1 MFISTDIRLNRLDY
15 DQYKKLHVNYNIM
28 NKIWQGRLDGE
39 ELLYHRIFQRVKE
52 EIDYNAV
59 STKDFVLHGFA
70 VDEGVSRNKGRQGAK
85 DAPDMIRR
93 NMSNF
98 PVILPDFSL
107 LDFGNITCD
116 DGNLENAQQNL
127 ANKISD
133 VLLKGGRSL
142 VLGGGHEVT
151 YGHYSG
157 VKKAF
162 AGQKIGIINF
172 DAHFDNR
179 EPENGVGASSGTGFW
194 QIAQEGEINS
204 LHIGIQRNS
213 NTLKLFDTAHQFG
226 MKYILAD
233 ELFFENLPSVYERV
247 NQLTESVDV
256 LYMTICMDVFNA
268 SIAPGVSAS
277 AYNGIFADAA
287 FMHLYKHILKSEK
300 LQALDIAEVNP
311 QFDIQER
318 TGRLAASLVNEWFMI

>member
-1 MFISTDIRLNRLDY
+1 M
-15 DQYKKLHVNYNIM
+15 
-28 NKIWQGRLDGE
+28 IWQGRLDGE
-39 ELLYHRIFQRVKE
+39 ELLYHRIFQRVKAE
-52 EIDYNAV
+52 SNYDLI
-59 STKDFVLHGFA
+59 STNDFVLHGFA
-70 VDEGVSRNKGRQGAK
+70 VDEGVRRNKGRQGAK
-85 DAPDMIRR
+85 DAPDVIRK

-98 PVILPDFSL
+98 PVIRPDFSL
-107 LDFGNITCD
+107 LDFGNITCE
-116 DGNLENAQQNL
+116 DGNLENTQNEL
-127 ANKISD
+127 AKNVSK
-133 VLLKGGRSL
+133 VLLKGGKSL

-151 YGHYSG
+151 FGHYRG
-157 VKKAF
+157 VKTAF
-162 AGQKIGIINF
+162 QEQKIGIINF

-179 EPENGVGASSGTGFW
+179 QPENGVGASSGTGFW

-247 NQLTESVDV
+247 NELADSVDF

-287 FMHLYKHILKSEK
+287 FMHLYRHILRNEK
-300 LQALDIAEVNP
+300 LIALDIAEVNP
-311 QFDIQER
+311 GLDIQDH
-318 TGRLAASLVNEWFMI
+318 TARLAASLANEWFMI

>member
-1 MFISTDIRLNRLDY
+1 M
-15 DQYKKLHVNYNIM
+15 
-28 NKIWQGRLDGE
+28 IWQGRLDGE
-39 ELLYHRIFQRVKE
+39 ELLYHRIFQRVKAE
-52 EIDYNAV
+52 SNYDLI
-59 STKDFVLHGFA
+59 STNDFVLHGFA
-70 VDEGVSRNKGRQGAK
+70 VDEGVRRNKGRQGAK
-85 DAPDMIRR
+85 DAPDVIRK

-98 PVILPDFSL
+98 PVIRPDFSL
-107 LDFGNITCD
+107 LDFGNITCE
-116 DGNLENAQQNL
+116 DGNLENTQNEL
-127 ANKISD
+127 AKNVSK
-133 VLLKGGRSL
+133 VLLKGGKSL

-151 YGHYSG
+151 FGHYRG
-157 VKKAF
+157 VKTAF
-162 AGQKIGIINF
+162 QEQKIGIINF

-179 EPENGVGASSGTGFW
+179 QPENGVGVSSGTGFW
-194 QIAQEGEINS
+194 QIAQEGPINS

-247 NQLTESVDV
+247 NELAESVDF

-287 FMHLYKHILKSEK
+287 FMHLYRHILRNEK
-300 LQALDIAEVNP
+300 LIALDIAEVNP
-311 QFDIQER
+311 GLDIQDH
-318 TGRLAASLVNEWFMI
+318 TARLAASLANEWFMI

>member
-1 MFISTDIRLNRLDY
+1 M
-15 DQYKKLHVNYNIM
+15 
-28 NKIWQGRLDGE
+28 IWQGRLDGE
-39 ELLYHRIFQRVKE
+39 ELLYHRIFQRVKAE
-52 EIDYNAV
+52 SNYDLI
-59 STKDFVLHGFA
+59 STNDFVLHGFA
-70 VDEGVSRNKGRQGAK
+70 VDEGVRRNKGIQGAK
-85 DAPDMIRR
+85 DAPDVIRK

-98 PVILPDFSL
+98 PVIRPDFSL
-107 LDFGNITCD
+107 LDFGNITCE
-116 DGNLENAQQNL
+116 DGNLENTQNEL
-127 ANKISD
+127 AKNVSK
-133 VLLKGGRSL
+133 VLLKGGKSL

-151 YGHYSG
+151 FGHYRG
-157 VKKAF
+157 VKTAF
-162 AGQKIGIINF
+162 QEQKIGIINF

-179 EPENGVGASSGTGFW
+179 QPENGVGASSGTGFW

-233 ELFFENLPSVYERV
+233 ELFFENLPSIYERV
-247 NQLTESVDV
+247 NELAESVDF

-287 FMHLYKHILKSEK
+287 FMHLYRHILRNEK
-300 LQALDIAEVNP
+300 LIALDIAEVNP
-311 QFDIQER
+311 GLDIQDH
-318 TGRLAASLVNEWFMI
+318 TARLAASLANEWFMI